1 MLFYCKL
8 WEWVM
13 GVWRVAYAVAVCALL
28 AYALSRYPGAA
39 ARYADFW
46 GSGVRVNPLDVR
58 ILRPA
63 LVYAVERGEG
73 GELRVLVLRTYAM
86 PEARSATVTV
96 RVFGEDGGEGVFVFG
111 ERAPPGRL
119 LACVVHAPA
128 AVRVRVEVE
137 VDGARVVEERWL
149 RGP

>member
-1 MLFYCKL
+1 
-8 WEWVM
+8 
-13 GVWRVAYAVAVCALL
+13 VAVCALL
-28 AYALSRYPGAA
+28 ACALSRYPGAA

-46 GSGVRVNPLDVR
+46 SSGARVNPLDAR
-58 ILRPA
+58 LLRPA
-63 LVYAVERGEG
+63 LLYAVEREG

-86 PEARSATVTV
+86 PEVQSATVTV
-96 RVFGEDGGEGVFVFG
+96 RVFGEDGGEGIFVFG

-137 VDGARVVEERWL
+137 VDGVRVVEERWL
-149 RGP
+149 GGP

>member
-46 GSGVRVNPLDVR
+46 SSGVRVNPLDAR
-58 ILRPA
+58 LLRPA
-63 LVYAVERGEG
+63 LLYAVERGEG
-73 GELRVLVLRTYAM
+73 DELRERVLRTYVL
-86 PEARSATVTV
+86 PEARNATVTV
-96 RVFGEDGGEGVFVFG
+96 RVFGEDGGEGIFVFG
-111 ERAPPGRL
+111 ERTPPGRL
-119 LACVVHAPA
+119 LVLAVHAPS
-128 AVRVRVEVE
+128 AVRVRVEIEIGGV
-137 VDGARVVEERWL
+137 RVVEERWL
-149 RGP
+149 GGP

>member
-13 GVWRVAYAVAVCALL
+13 GVWRVAYAAAVCALL
-28 AYALSRYPGAA
+28 ACALSRYPGAVIH
-39 ARYADFW
+39 YADFW
-46 GSGVRVNPLDVR
+46 NGGVRVNPLDAR
-58 ILRPA
+58 LLRPA
-63 LVYAVERGEG
+63 LVYAVEREG
-73 GELRVLVLRTYAM
+73 GELRVLVLRTYAL
-86 PEARSATVTV
+86 PEARNATVTV
-96 RVFGEDGGEGVFVFG
+96 RVFGGDGGEGIFVFG

-119 LACVVHAPA
+119 LACVVHAPS

-149 RGP
+149 GGP